1 MNETEHKLNVLSTI
15 AKKFNYFNSSYFHQM
30 LKADKILPL
39 DDYPDDGILK
49 ELGADVR
56 DTFLDQGHY
65 YRLSIGRSMDV
76 IYCRRNLFEKAGRDT
91 VNQILNGNL
100 SSAGKE
106 AMQNAAEQIQTLLQ
120 LGILGTNPL
129 NENEADAE
137 TAFFS
142 GRTAMFLNGIWQAGN
157 IDGSSLDPDQ
167 IALIPFP
174 GDFAGQY
181 GEYYAGNTGGASFFV
196 NRRTDSPAVPADFA
210 VYLTEYLGEH
220 VSSSDLDIPIWKKAK
235 ENASSTL
242 HRITDFNLTADNDV
256 SAWDLSLFPK
266 AAGIYLE
273 MS

>member
-65 YRLSIGRSMDV
+65 YGLSIGRTMDV

-91 VNQILNGNL
+91 VNEILNGNL

-106 AMQNAAEQIQTLLQ
+106 AMQNAAEQIQPLLQ

-142 GRTAMFLNGIWQAGN
+142 GRIAMFLNGIWKAGN
-157 IDGSSLDPDQ
+157 IDASSLDPDQ
-167 IALIPFP
+167 IALI
-174 GDFAGQY
+174 
-181 GEYYAGNTGGASFFV
+181 
-196 NRRTDSPAVPADFA
+196 
-210 VYLTEYLGEH
+210 
-220 VSSSDLDIPIWKKAK
+220 
-235 ENASSTL
+235 
-242 HRITDFNLTADNDV
+242 
-256 SAWDLSLFPK
+256 LFPCDS
-266 AAGIYLE
+266 AGRYGQLPRP
-273 MS
+273 